1 MNSVAPIRSPPAT
14 EEPPMPE
21 SLFAQIDAFRE
32 AWNVLDHPFY
42 ARWSRGELTREELA
56 RYAGQY
62 RHAVVALAEGAQRAG
77 SAHADEERAHV
88 ALWDEFLESV
98 GGDATAEALPET
110 AECAAA
116 WSGEESDELA
126 SVAALF
132 AIEAAQP
139 AISET
144 KRIGLE
150 RFYAC
155 ARGSAA
161 TRYFDIH
168 AELDHDHAAE
178 GRAELEA
185 RATPHDTPR
194 LVAAAEA
201 ALQANWRL
209 LDGVERAAA

>member
-1 MNSVAPIRSPPAT
+1 V
-14 EEPPMPE
+14 PE
-21 SLFAQIDAFRE
+21 SLFAQLDAVRE
-32 AWNVLDHPFY
+32 AWNVLEHPFY
-42 ARWSRGELTREELA
+42 ARWSRGELTRDELA

-88 ALWDEFLESV
+88 ALWDEFLDAV
-98 GGDATAEALPET
+98 GGDAAAAPLPQT
-110 AECAAA
+110 AECVSA
-116 WSGEESDELA
+116 WAGDDGDELA

-144 KRIGLE
+144 KRIGLR

-155 ARGSAA
+155 AE
-161 TRYFDIH
+161 TRYFDVH
-168 AELDHDHAAE
+168 AEVDHHHAAE

-185 RATPHDTPR
+185 RAVAEDTPR
-194 LVAAAEA
+194 LVAAAET
-201 ALQANWRL
+201 ALRANWRL
-209 LDGVERAAA
+209 LDGLEA